1 MSSRTTISSFYRFGF
16 NGYRYFLSLRVQRR
30 GKPFASINLC
40 PPSKHI
46 DESIGILFG
55 GNSLLGN
62 HSPYKSREISC
73 NSILLQLRDR
83 TWIFHFPFKIIF
95 PRSWRNETEIVSRD
109 HEQSNSTRFNLV
121 TISRIVVGRFAS
133 IGLSERG
140 AALTSKSSKR
150 NFENQLPFQ

>member
-95 PRSWRNETEIVSRD
+95 PHSWRNETESFRVIMNS
-109 HEQSNSTRFNLV
+109 STRFNLV

-140 AALTSKSSKR
+140 AALTSKSSER
-150 NFENQLPFQ
+150 NFENQLPFR